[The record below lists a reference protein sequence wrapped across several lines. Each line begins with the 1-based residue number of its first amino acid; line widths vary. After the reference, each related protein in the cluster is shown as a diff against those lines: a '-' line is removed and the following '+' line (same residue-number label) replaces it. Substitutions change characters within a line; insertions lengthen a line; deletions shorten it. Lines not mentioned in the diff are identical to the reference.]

1 MGGEVPSLYDSLLVF
16 SKQSPVFEFVVDSSC
31 GYEQVNISPRE
42 EYGNG
47 ARSGVRG
54 LSRDRAGDTEERS
67 RVATVEGETPLDN
80 TKIEGG
86 ASAAPG
92 AGDLC
97 LSMAIGISPAQ
108 LVAFAASFRE
118 VAPVA
123 RLVMFF
129 EAPTSD
135 RFNDIIDK

>member
-1 MGGEVPSLYDSLLVF
+1 MAIG
-16 SKQSPVFEFVVDSSC
+16 
-31 GYEQVNISPRE
+31 R
-42 EYGNG
+42 
-47 ARSGVRG
+47 
-54 LSRDRAGDTEERS
+54 
-67 RVATVEGETPLDN
+67 LDN
-80 TKIEGG
+80 L
-86 ASAAPG
+86 ASAGEMPQDRTERNGGVDAVPG

-108 LVAFAASFRE
+108 LVTFAASFRE

-135 RFNDIIDK
+135 RFNDIVDK

>member
-1 MGGEVPSLYDSLLVF
+1 M
-16 SKQSPVFEFVVDSSC
+16 
-31 GYEQVNISPRE
+31 
-42 EYGNG
+42 
-47 ARSGVRG
+47 
-54 LSRDRAGDTEERS
+54 
-67 RVATVEGETPLDN
+67 ATNL
-80 TKIEGG
+80 
-86 ASAAPG
+86 ASAGEMPQDNPEKKDGANAAPV

-97 LSMAIGISPAQ
+97 LGIAIGISPAQ

-135 RFNDIIDK
+135 RFNDIIGK

>member
-1 MGGEVPSLYDSLLVF
+1 MNT
-16 SKQSPVFEFVVDSSC
+16 
-31 GYEQVNISPRE
+31 QVYITPRE
-42 EYGNG
+42 KHGDAARPG
-47 ARSGVRG
+47 ARGLRRG
-54 LSRDRAGDTEERS
+54 RADDTKERS
-67 RVATVEGETPLDN
+67 RATTGRLDN
-80 TKIEGG
+80 LGSAGEIPQHFTESNGLVDT
-86 ASAAPG
+86 AAPG

-108 LVAFAASFRE
+108 LVTFAASFRE

-135 RFNDIIDK
+135 RFKDIIDK